1 MKPGAFF
8 PAIHRA
14 AVAVVVAA
22 LVSPVVAGDRL
33 LIEMRTLSR
42 DSRLLL
48 VVMPDG
54 RMLASETVAQSCVR
68 AAATESD
75 VLELDLEQGAC
86 RVVATGVLDR
96 PLISSGDV
104 PPFDSVGACLSAHF
118 AVLEDDTSGLPI
130 CFEWF
135 PCVAFSPFIAG
146 PGEVCSG
153 DPVVLDVGAS
163 YPSILWSPGGET
175 TPTIS
180 DNPFSDTVYSVL
192 VTDEWGCEGTAD
204 LLVEVHPLPEPTI
217 LGPSGVCAGGSV
229 VLELGEPFVSYA
241 WSPGGQTTQSIEI
254 SPSATTDFSV
264 TVSGTASCSGTS
276 EMHRVTVY
284 QLPTPVIS
292 GPGTMV
298 SGQTAILDGG
308 AGYAAYLWSHGAETT
323 RTITVSPAA
332 TTDYEVTVS
341 DTNSCAG
348 TSPVHTLV
356 VMPAEVFADGFETG
370 DTGRWSA
377 AVP

>member
-42 DSRLLL
+42 DDRLLL
-48 VVMPDG
+48 VVIPDG

-75 VLELDLEQGAC
+75 VLEFDLEQGAC
-86 RVVATGVLDR
+86 RVVATGVLDH

-118 AVLEDDTSGLPI
+118 AVLEDATSGLPI

-135 PCVAFSPFIAG
+135 RCVAFSPFIAG

-153 DPVVLDVGAS
+153 NQVVLDAGAD
-163 YPSILWSPGGET
+163 YPTILWSPDGET
-175 TPTIS
+175 TRTIS
-180 DNPFSDTVYSVL
+180 VSPFSDTVYSVQ
-192 VTDEWGCEGTAD
+192 VADEWGCEGSAD
-204 LLVEVHPLPEPTI
+204 HLVEVRPLPEPTI

-229 VLELGEPFVSYA
+229 VLELGEPFASYA
-241 WSPGGQTTQSIEI
+241 WSPSGQTTQYIEI
-254 SPSATTDFSV
+254 SPGATTDYSV
-264 TVSGTASCSGTS
+264 TVSDTAGCSGTS
-276 EMHRVTVY
+276 AVHRVTVF
-284 QLPTPVIS
+284 QPPTPVIS

-308 AGYAAYLWSHGAETT
+308 AGYAAYLWSPGTEPT

-341 DTNSCAG
+341 DSNACAG

-370 DTGRWSA
+370 NTSRWSVE
-377 AVP
+377 VP